1 MQKPELSQSD
11 LGQPDFAG
19 IEVIAPNLKRRLSG
33 VTATIARLVPIQ
45 SRMINIVA
53 TGPGLPAGTPH
64 IALWKNAFLPG
75 NRWRVWHARRN
86 TEMLLGLFLRHVLRR
101 KLRLLFTSA
110 SQRVHTGYT
119 RWLISKMDAVVA
131 TSGRTAGYLHR
142 PSQVVLHGI
151 DTKAFSPASD
161 KAALRRHL
169 GLPEDVVLL
178 GCFGRIREKKGTDA
192 FVSAMISILPSRPD
206 AVAIVMGRA
215 TEGHGAF
222 LDGLKA
228 DVAKAGLAG
237 RILFLPEVT
246 VDQMPDWYRC
256 LDIYIAPQRWEGFG
270 LTPLEAMAC
279 GIPVVATRVGA
290 FEDLVALGISGAL
303 VDPGDIAALAAAA
316 AELIDDPALRAAQ
329 SQAARTRAVG
339 QFRIEDEAAT
349 LVALYRRLLDAT
361 S

>member
-1 MQKPELSQSD
+1 MPKPDQTRPD
-11 LGQPDFAG
+11 LAQ

-45 SRMINIVA
+45 SRLINIVA
-53 TGPGLPAGTPH
+53 TGPGLPVGTPH
-64 IALWKNAFLPG
+64 ISLWQCAVLPR

-101 KLRLLFTSA
+101 KLRLVFTSA

-151 DTKAFSPASD
+151 DTDGFSPVAD
-161 KAALRRHL
+161 KAALRGRL
-169 GLPEDVVLL
+169 GLPQEAVLL

-192 FVSAMISILPSRPD
+192 FVSAMIAVLPSRPK

-215 TEGHGAF
+215 TEGHGGF

-228 DVAKAGLAG
+228 EVAAAGLAD

-246 VDQMPDWYRC
+246 VDQMPDWYRA
-256 LDIYIAPQRWEGFG
+256 LDIYVAPQRWEGFG

-279 GIPVVATRVGA
+279 GIAVVATRVGA
-290 FEDLVALGISGAL
+290 FEDLVAPGVTGAL
-303 VDPGDIAALAAAA
+303 VNPSDVVALGDAAAG
-316 AELIDDPALRAAQ
+316 LIDDPALRAAQ
-329 SQAARTRAVG
+329 ADAGRRRAVA

-361 S
+361 P